1 MYARSGYNTYC
12 SSPALWLPGCR
23 DLWPRHIGLSWNIH
37 CQLVSAQPRTW
48 TSVLVACLL
57 AGSYLKWYSNGCF
70 ICGLKHQ
77 TIQMKLK
84 WLINKIM
91 DFYSYKGIM
100 WTSPPLCGGWMRH
113 VFLQQFCKER
123 NWYISCYT
131 QLCLCVS
138 QENLVSIFFVKD
150 ASSCEKDC
158 GSVCV
163 ALHTE
168 EDRSDVSDD
177 LLNY

>member
-1 MYARSGYNTYC
+1 
-12 SSPALWLPGCR
+12 
-23 DLWPRHIGLSWNIH
+23 
-37 CQLVSAQPRTW
+37 
-48 TSVLVACLL
+48 
-57 AGSYLKWYSNGCF
+57 
-70 ICGLKHQ
+70 
-77 TIQMKLK
+77 
-84 WLINKIM
+84 M

-123 NWYISCYT
+123 NWSISCCT

-138 QENLVSIFFVKD
+138 QEKLVSIFFVKD